1 MELTKEQRRAMLAM
15 YCIVARADGEV
26 SSGEYEA
33 LLDLLT
39 RVANGAV
46 GFSELD
52 QWMHKGPPAFEVRM
66 PESYIRTF
74 LREAL
79 ALARVDGTMQ
89 DVELATI
96 KDLVTKYFEAPTTV
110 EKAG

>member
-1 MELTKEQRRAMLAM
+1 MELTKEQRRAFLAM
-15 YCIVARADGEV
+15 CIMVARADGAV
-26 SSGEYEA
+26 SSSEYEV

-39 RVANGAV
+39 RVAEGAV

-52 QWMHKGPPAFEVRM
+52 RWMQHGPPPFDVRI
-66 PESYIRTF
+66 PEHFSLF

-79 ALARVDGTMQ
+79 ALARVDGNLQ

-96 KDLVTKYFEAPTTV
+96 KDLVQRYFDAPTSAT
-110 EKAG
+110 G